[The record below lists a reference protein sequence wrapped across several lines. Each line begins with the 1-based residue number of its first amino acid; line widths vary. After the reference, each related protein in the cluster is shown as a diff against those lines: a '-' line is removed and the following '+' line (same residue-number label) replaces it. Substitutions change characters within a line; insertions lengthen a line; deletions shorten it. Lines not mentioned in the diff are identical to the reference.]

1 MSRSRS
7 RAVSHLGIIKRILEE
22 LTGYATLVFEL
33 IQNADDTK
41 RARRLRFDIRDEALW
56 VEDDGG
62 FTDCGDQDLH
72 PDECP
77 FLATEGHRCDFH
89 SFRLVSGAD
98 KRAREDTTG
107 AMGIGFTAVYQITD
121 HPEIISGV
129 RHWRVDETAPEE
141 DRIQEDDVV
150 PPHAGTR
157 IVLPWAWDK
166 DSPFREKADVA
177 PAPPDVKD
185 RLLQVLDE
193 SLAPAM
199 LFLRHL
205 KVIEI
210 ALNGEVVREVSREP
224 EGDDLIIDDGGEQRR
239 WRLIRGHF
247 SEQAERLQAEHEDRI
262 EPGRKPVVGI
272 AIPHDFDV
280 AGRLCAGLPT
290 ETPTQLP
297 LHLNAEFYLKSD
309 RRRLSMDTAHHS
321 AWNRAALQCAAEQLA
336 GALGELPGLLGAHR
350 LWHGFQ
356 AAWQIAQTETPDP
369 VVSAMTAFWKQLQ
382 PAIPGHNVV
391 WTSDERWVTV
401 GDARLVENAG

>member
-247 SEQAERLQAEHEDRI
+247 EQAERLQAEHEDRI

-336 GALGELPGLLGAHR
+336 GALGELPASLGRTACGTASKR
-350 LWHGFQ
+350 RGRSLKPRR
-356 AAWQIAQTETPDP
+356 QIRSCPQ
-369 VVSAMTAFWKQLQ
+369 
-382 PAIPGHNVV
+382 
-391 WTSDERWVTV
+391 
-401 GDARLVENAG
+401 